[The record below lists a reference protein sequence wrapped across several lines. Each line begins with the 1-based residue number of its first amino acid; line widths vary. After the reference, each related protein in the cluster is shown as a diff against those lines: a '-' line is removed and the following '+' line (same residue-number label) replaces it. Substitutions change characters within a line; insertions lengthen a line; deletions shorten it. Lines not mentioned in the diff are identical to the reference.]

1 MNTREFGRT
10 GLQVSN
16 LVFGGGFVGGILLHA
31 DDDTRRTAM
40 RRALEGGINWI
51 DTAASYGQGQSE
63 EVLGWLLQEVEQKP
77 YISTKVGIDLDRLD
91 DIAGQVEESL
101 HASLARLRMES
112 VDLFQLHNPIAPE
125 TGGTALGPEHVLGK
139 GGAADALDRMRDQ
152 GLVRHIGFTALGE
165 AAPIREVIDSGRFES
180 AQVYYNLINPT
191 AARPLPAGWSGHD
204 FSGVLDA
211 CRAQGV
217 AVMNIRVFAAGV
229 LATDVRHGR
238 EIVVT
243 EGSEMAQEE
252 ARARAVFDRLGDR
265 HGTRAQTAIRFSLAN
280 PDVSCVV
287 IGLAELAH
295 LEEALAGA
303 ENGPLPDDA
312 VADLNDLYDTE
323 FGGL

>member
-1 MNTREFGRT
+1 MTTRPFGRT

-63 EVLGWLLQEVEQKP
+63 EVLGWLLQEVERKP
-77 YISTKVGIDLDRLD
+77 YISTKVGLDLDRLD

-125 TGGTALGPEHVLGK
+125 TGGTALSVAHVLGK

-152 GLVRHIGFTALGE
+152 GLARHIGFTALGE

-211 CRAQGV
+211 CRAKGV

-303 ENGPLPDDA
+303 EKGPLPDDA
-312 VADLNDLYDTE
+312 IAELNDLYDTE
-323 FGGL
+323 FGRL